1 MVILN
6 QFEKMKFFNLAAVG
20 LPLVCSQWMGHG
32 ETSSAARGPQPSSG
46 ESASAHKW
54 QIDSNGDKM
63 LGTMFPWFSAYYT
76 GYSGDDYLIYQYI
89 TGGATALTHSGKQ
102 LNKCSYKF

>member
-1 MVILN
+1 
-6 QFEKMKFFNLAAVG
+6 MKFFNLAVVG

-46 ESASAHKW
+46 ESAFAHKW
-54 QIDSNGDKM
+54 QIDSNGDPM
-63 LGTMFPWFSAYYT
+63 LGYYFPWLSSYT
-76 GYSGDDYLIYQYI
+76 AGYSGEDYYIYLYI
-89 TGGATALTHSGKQ
+89 LGGATALTDFGKQ